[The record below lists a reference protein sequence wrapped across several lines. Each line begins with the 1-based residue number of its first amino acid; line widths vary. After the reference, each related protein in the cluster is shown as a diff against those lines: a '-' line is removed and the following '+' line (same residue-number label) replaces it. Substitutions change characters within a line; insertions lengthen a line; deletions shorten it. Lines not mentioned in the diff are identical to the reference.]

1 MVVEVFGKNRHELL
15 VILQVVLEVVEVVAA
30 MAIPPVGMAQQI
42 PAVVVAVLEG
52 RVMRRMDQHC
62 LAVTVVQVL

>member
-1 MVVEVFGKNRHELL
+1 VVVEVFGKNRHELL
-15 VILQVVLEVVEVVAA
+15 VILQVGLEVVEMVAA

>member
-1 MVVEVFGKNRHELL
+1 VVVEVFGKNRHELL